1 MTTINKSALNMI
13 NYKEIYSMVQS
24 DSKVLPKAD
33 DVSAEKTAESVIKT
47 DSSAKVI

>member
-1 MTTINKSALNMI
+1 MTK
-13 NYKEIYSMVQS
+13 S

-47 DSSAKVI
+47 DSSAKAI